1 MARMM
6 VELDDEMVAQAKIIY
21 GKKTKA
27 GAVRAALE
35 DAVKRHLRQQ
45 FIDAVK
51 SGELDFSEIV
61 EKTKVAPPAEEPE
74 QEPPVEE
81 PKAAA

>member
-1 MARMM
+1 MARTMID
-6 VELDDEMVAQAKIIY
+6 LDDEMVTQAKEIY
-21 GKKTKA
+21 GTKTKA
-27 GAVRAALE
+27 AAVRAAVE

-61 EKTKVAPPAEEPE
+61 EETKVPDSAKDT
-74 QEPPVEE
+74 
-81 PKAAA
+81 KAA

>member
-1 MARMM
+1 MID
-6 VELDDEMVAQAKIIY
+6 LDDEMVAQAKEIY
-21 GKKTKA
+21 GTKTKA
-27 GAVRAALE
+27 AAVRAAVE

-61 EKTKVAPPAEEPE
+61 EETKATDSARDA
-74 QEPPVEE
+74 
-81 PKAAA
+81 KAA

>member
-1 MARMM
+1 MID
-6 VELDDEMVAQAKIIY
+6 LDDEMVAQAKEIY
-21 GKKTKA
+21 GTKTKA
-27 GAVRAALE
+27 AAVRAAVE

-61 EKTKVAPPAEEPE
+61 EETKVPNVAKDT
-74 QEPPVEE
+74 
-81 PKAAA
+81 KAA

>member
-1 MARMM
+1 MARTMID
-6 VELDDEMVAQAKIIY
+6 LDDAMVSQAKEIY
-21 GKKTKA
+21 GTKTKA
-27 GAVRAALE
+27 AAVRAAVE

-61 EKTKVAPPAEEPE
+61 EETKVATPARGA
-74 QEPPVEE
+74 
-81 PKAAA
+81 KAA

>member
-1 MARMM
+1 MTRTMID
-6 VELDDEMVAQAKIIY
+6 LDDEMVAQAKEIY
-21 GKKTKA
+21 GTKTKA
-27 GAVRAALE
+27 AAVRAAVE

-61 EKTKVAPPAEEPE
+61 EETKVTTAARDT
-74 QEPPVEE
+74 
-81 PKAAA
+81 KAA

>member
-1 MARMM
+1 MIN
-6 VELDDEMVAQAKIIY
+6 LDDEMVERAKEIY
-21 GKKTKA
+21 GTKTKA
-27 GAVRAALE
+27 AAVRAAVE

-61 EKTKVAPPAEEPE
+61 EKTKVEN
-74 QEPPVEE
+74 
-81 PKAAA
+81 PKTAA

>member
-1 MARMM
+1 MARTMID
-6 VELDDEMVAQAKIIY
+6 LDDEMVAQAKEIY
-21 GKKTKA
+21 GTKTKA
-27 GAVRAALE
+27 AAVRAAVE

-61 EKTKVAPPAEEPE
+61 EETKATDSARDA
-74 QEPPVEE
+74 
-81 PKAAA
+81 KAA

>member
-1 MARMM
+1 MARTMID
-6 VELDDEMVAQAKIIY
+6 LDDEMVERAKEIY
-21 GKKTKA
+21 GTRTKA
-27 GAVRAALE
+27 AAVRAAVE

-61 EKTKVAPPAEEPE
+61 EQTKVEN
-74 QEPPVEE
+74 

>member
-1 MARMM
+1 MTRMM
-6 VELDDEMVAQAKIIY
+6 VDLDDELIAQAKVIY

-45 FIDAVK
+45 FFDAMD
-51 SGELDFSEIV
+51 SGEIDFSEIV
-61 EKTKVAPPAEEPE
+61 EKTKVTPSSPSPSPS
-74 QEPPVEE
+74 QEE
-81 PKAAA
+81 PKAA

>member
-1 MARMM
+1 MARTMID
-6 VELDDEMVAQAKIIY
+6 LDDEMVAQAKEIY
-21 GKKTKA
+21 GTKTKA
-27 GAVRAALE
+27 AAVRAAVE

-61 EKTKVAPPAEEPE
+61 EETKVTDSARDA
-74 QEPPVEE
+74 
-81 PKAAA
+81 KAA